1 MILIE
6 ENLTKLKEYE
16 SLDLREEVFEEV
28 MCKKVTENLT
38 FELKAVKVKEE
49 WFEEYNGKEIIII
62 IIIKKKL

>member
-1 MILIE
+1 M
-6 ENLTKLKEYE
+6 TKLKEYE

-38 FELKAVKVKEE
+38 FELKVVKVIEE

>member
-1 MILIE
+1 M
-6 ENLTKLKEYE
+6 TKLKEYE